1 MDTRAWT
8 MQVKKYMKENYMAEE
23 GDGILAAVSG
33 GADSVCL
40 LLVLKEL
47 AEELGI
53 RVAAFHL
60 NHGLRG
66 EEADRDEAYVR
77 DLCAE
82 LDIPLDVVR
91 EDVRTYAAEHR
102 MSEEEAGRVLRY
114 LHLEQT
120 AKEFDC
126 EKIATAHHRDDQV
139 ETVLMN
145 LFRGSGLRG
154 LGGIRPVR
162 GNIIRPLL
170 GVTKQE
176 IETYLYKKK
185 VVWCEDSTNRET
197 AYGRN
202 KVRNSLIPWV
212 QEQVNDQASD
222 HILKTAEF
230 AAEADAYF
238 ASQADKMIDAYAAS
252 PFGEYDS
259 ENGLTEKMARSIA
272 IPTAVFDAQPKILKP
287 YLVRNMIHRL
297 NASEKDITARHIDA
311 ICTLTGP
318 GGGTKSDL
326 PHGLCAVRGYDVL
339 EIRRAVPG
347 SFMENHGFSM
357 EMRTFPWKKDL
368 EIPKNQYTKWFD
380 CDKIETT
387 LSVRTRE
394 SGDYYMIGDGKRK
407 LLKRFF
413 IDQKIP
419 EAVRGEIPL
428 LADGNHILWIIGH
441 RISEYYKVS
450 DLTRT
455 ILEVRIHK
463 GEKNG

>member
-1 MDTRAWT
+1 
-8 MQVKKYMKENYMAEE
+8 
-23 GDGILAAVSG
+23 
-33 GADSVCL
+33 
-40 LLVLKEL
+40 
-47 AEELGI
+47 
-53 RVAAFHL
+53 
-60 NHGLRG
+60 
-66 EEADRDEAYVR
+66 
-77 DLCAE
+77 
-82 LDIPLDVVR
+82 
-91 EDVRTYAAEHR
+91 
-102 MSEEEAGRVLRY
+102 
-114 LHLEQT
+114 
-120 AKEFDC
+120 
-126 EKIATAHHRDDQV
+126 
-139 ETVLMN
+139 
-145 LFRGSGLRG
+145 
-154 LGGIRPVR
+154 
-162 GNIIRPLL
+162 
-170 GVTKQE
+170 
-176 IETYLYKKK
+176 
-185 VVWCEDSTNRET
+185 
-197 AYGRN
+197 
-202 KVRNSLIPWV
+202 
-212 QEQVNDQASD
+212 
-222 HILKTAEF
+222 
-230 AAEADAYF
+230 
-238 ASQADKMIDAYAAS
+238 
-252 PFGEYDS
+252 
-259 ENGLTEKMARSIA
+259 
-272 IPTAVFDAQPKILKP
+272 
-287 YLVRNMIHRL
+287 MIHRL

-318 GGGTKSDL
+318 GGGTKADL